1 MATAAPHIRD
11 LAKQQRRNLR
21 ALLLAVLVI
30 LVAVLLFAGHRSW
43 VHLLDHDLIDV
54 LRTNT

>member
-30 LVAVLLFAGHRSW
+30 LVAVLPFAGHLQGHARPCC
-43 VHLLDHDLIDV
+43 
-54 LRTNT
+54 TAG